1 MISIEFK
8 GSKIFSLDDLKDLN
22 KNKVL
27 LFLINDISF
36 SLILYIWF
44 IFYKFGIITS
54 VSPFFGLI
62 IGLVQNLFTLAYLLN
77 NGISKN
83 NIIRYLF
90 ILLILKVIPLLT
102 FVPDNLKISLK
113 DIIYTIYLYI
123 MYVAILLIFKEIF
136 DFKINLNHIILDDVT
151 GERYKDEYSTKLYD
165 FTYEKLISKIYE

>member
-62 IGLVQNLFTLAYLLN
+62 IENVVILEGF
-77 NGISKN
+77 
-83 NIIRYLF
+83 IIYSY
-90 ILLILKVIPLLT
+90 
-102 FVPDNLKISLK
+102 NISL
-113 DIIYTIYLYI
+113 
-123 MYVAILLIFKEIF
+123 
-136 DFKINLNHIILDDVT
+136 
-151 GERYKDEYSTKLYD
+151 
-165 FTYEKLISKIYE
+165 